1 MSFKSNDCQQLTF
14 DDSLFS
20 LTEREKKTL
29 KKSWAKVFADEI
41 IPDIDEERFSVL
53 YSDKASRPNTPVN
66 VIVGALIIKELFDYS
81 DDEIVENLMLLLK
94 DSDTLLK
101 ICGNDYLE
109 NTEYQLFIRCLSD
122 QTVINDGKRR
132 MRTREDGTM
141 NS

>member
-41 IPDIDEERFSVL
+41 FPAIDEERFSVL

-66 VIVGALIIKELFDYS
+66 VIVWALIIKELFDYS

>member
-20 LTEREKKTL
+20 LTERENKTL

-41 IPDIDEERFSVL
+41 FPAIDEERFSVL